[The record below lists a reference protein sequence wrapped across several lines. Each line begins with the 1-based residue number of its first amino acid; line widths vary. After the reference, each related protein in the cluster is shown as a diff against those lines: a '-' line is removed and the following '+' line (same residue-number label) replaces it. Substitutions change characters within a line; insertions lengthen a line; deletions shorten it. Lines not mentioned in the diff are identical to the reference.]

1 MDTVP
6 LRERQKLLRAFRKQ
20 YGITLTELGK
30 LSVLSQP
37 MLSQFE
43 RGERNLS
50 AGAWARVLVAMSRL
64 LREDTAK
71 GAGEIADDNAK
82 RSASELRET
91 AEKLDVFNLGDMLSG
106 EGPYGFLTLSDET
119 IAKEKTEV
127 DAESLRLA
135 EQSKLSNLIDV
146 DLDTTIKE
154 PDAEAIK
161 REDVPALL
169 QTVKDL
175 YTTIRTHN
183 QRMADLAAKGYVV
196 LPKVVEEER
205 DRFRARVEELEKEL
219 ERERAT
225 KGEVAE

>member
-1 MDTVP
+1 
-6 LRERQKLLRAFRKQ
+6 
-20 YGITLTELGK
+20 
-30 LSVLSQP
+30 

-71 GAGEIADDNAK
+71 GTGKIADDNAK

-119 IAKEKTEV
+119 IATEKTVV

-135 EQSKLSNLIDV
+135 EQSLSNLIDA

-225 KGEVAE
+225 KSEVAE